1 MNTSNQCKNPKFGTV
16 LAPDENVLLRIFG
29 TGCRVEVIV
38 FFLEHP
44 FHKYTTNQ
52 VADYLGMSKSH
63 AWKLLNELHQ
73 TDDQH
78 PLLLRVPGTTDSWKL
93 NVGDDVAQRLIK
105 VMLADVEREEN

>member
-29 TGCRVEVIV
+29 TGCRVEVII

-52 VADYLGMSKSH
+52 VADCLGMSKSYV
-63 AWKLLNELHQ
+63 WKLLNDLHHADELY
-73 TDDQH
+73 
-78 PLLLRVPGTTDSWKL
+78 PILLRIPGTTDSWKL